1 MSYGQSYNQYPAYGE
16 QQSNPYANS
25 QGYGQNHY
33 GNQDVEMN
41 PVQHPVDPNSLFN
54 DVQKIKEGIATLR
67 NLRENR
73 LAVAQNALLESNSP
87 REDDTARQALN
98 EIQDEISI
106 GYQKLNDDIARVK
119 KTPGSATVQS
129 QLEVQGRAIRNEFE
143 QFQKSQLNN
152 TEASPE
158 EIDQTVEA
166 VLAGREQTFQV
177 AGARL
182 KRGHDVR
189 DAVAARSEEI
199 RSIEAKLVEVSNLVT
214 TMAQMIEQQAPAV
227 EQIDQG
233 AENVARDL
241 GNANTQLGQ
250 AVESAR
256 KARRWKWY
264 ALIIVNEIKEKR
276 SLGWVYASLSYRLV
290 RNEFAPKFWAW
301 SGDYPSWAAVGVC
314 LHAGCIYEAA

>member
-1 MSYGQSYNQYPAYGE
+1 MSYGQSYNHYPAYGE
-16 QQSNPYANS
+16 QQSNPYTNN

-98 EIQDEISI
+98 EIQDEISN
-106 GYQKLNDDIARVK
+106 GYQKLNEDIARVK
-119 KTPGSATVQS
+119 KTPGSANVQS
-129 QLEVQGRAIRNEFE
+129 QLEVQGRAIRSEFE
-143 QFQKSQLNN
+143 QFQKSQVSFQKRLKEQVRRRVQLNN
-152 TEASPE
+152 SEASPE

-199 RSIEAKLVEVSNLVT
+199 RSIEAKLIEVSNLVT

-264 ALIIVNEIKEKR
+264 ALIIVIIIIAII
-276 SLGWVYASLSYRLV
+276 VAI
-290 RNEFAPKFWAW
+290 
-301 SGDYPSWAAVGVC
+301 AVAVTQTK
-314 LHAGCIYEAA
+314 

>member
-106 GYQKLNDDIARVK
+106 GYQKLNEDIARVK
-119 KTPGSATVQS
+119 KTPGSANVQS

-143 QFQKSQLNN
+143 QFQKSQVSFQKRLKEQVRRRVQLNN
-152 TEASPE
+152 SEASPE

-264 ALIIVNEIKEKR
+264 ALIIVIIIIAII
-276 SLGWVYASLSYRLV
+276 VAI
-290 RNEFAPKFWAW
+290 
-301 SGDYPSWAAVGVC
+301 AVAVTQTK
-314 LHAGCIYEAA
+314 

>member
-1 MSYGQSYNQYPAYGE
+1 MLT
-16 QQSNPYANS
+16 
-25 QGYGQNHY
+25 
-33 GNQDVEMN
+33 
-41 PVQHPVDPNSLFN
+41 HP
-54 DVQKIKEGIATLR
+54 
-67 NLRENR
+67 
-73 LAVAQNALLESNSP
+73 
-87 REDDTARQALN
+87 
-98 EIQDEISI
+98 
-106 GYQKLNDDIARVK
+106 
-119 KTPGSATVQS
+119 
-129 QLEVQGRAIRNEFE
+129 
-143 QFQKSQLNN
+143 
-152 TEASPE
+152 
-158 EIDQTVEA
+158 
-166 VLAGREQTFQV
+166 QV

-264 ALIIVNEIKEKR
+264 ALIIVSKFRRFDASTPI
-276 SLGWVYASLSYRLV
+276 LASLTSHQV
-290 RNEFAPKFWAW
+290 IIIAIIVAI
-301 SGDYPSWAAVGVC
+301 AVAVTQTR
-314 LHAGCIYEAA
+314 

>member
-1 MSYGQSYNQYPAYGE
+1 
-16 QQSNPYANS
+16 
-25 QGYGQNHY
+25 
-33 GNQDVEMN
+33 MN

-143 QFQKSQLNN
+143 QFQKSQVSFQKRLKEQVRRRVQLNN

-177 AGARL
+177 
-182 KRGHDVR
+182 
-189 DAVAARSEEI
+189 
-199 RSIEAKLVEVSNLVT
+199 
-214 TMAQMIEQQAPAV
+214 
-227 EQIDQG
+227 
-233 AENVARDL
+233 
-241 GNANTQLGQ
+241 
-250 AVESAR
+250 
-256 KARRWKWY
+256 
-264 ALIIVNEIKEKR
+264 
-276 SLGWVYASLSYRLV
+276 
-290 RNEFAPKFWAW
+290 RNP
-301 SGDYPSWAAVGVC
+301 
-314 LHAGCIYEAA
+314 

>member
-1 MSYGQSYNQYPAYGE
+1 MSYGQSYNNYPAYGE
-16 QQSNPYANS
+16 QQSNPYANNH
-25 QGYGQNHY
+25 GYSQNHY

-41 PVQHPVDPNSLFN
+41 PVNHPADPNTLLN
-54 DVQKIKEGIATLR
+54 EIQKIKDGLSTLR

-73 LAVAQNALLESNSP
+73 LAIAQNALLESNSP
-87 REDDTARQALN
+87 REDDTARQALD
-98 EIQDEISI
+98 EIQEEISS
-106 GYQKLNDDIARVK
+106 GYQKLNEDITRVK
-119 KTPGSATVQS
+119 KTPGSANVQS

-143 QFQKSQLNN
+143 QYQKSQVSFQKRLKEQVRRRVQLNN
-152 TEASPE
+152 NDASPE

-177 AGARL
+177 AGSRL
-182 KRGHDVR
+182 KRGHDVQG
-189 DAVAARSEEI
+189 AVAARSEEI
-199 RSIEAKLVEVSNLVT
+199 RMIEAKLVEVSKLVT

-256 KARRWKWY
+256 RARRWKWY
-264 ALIIVNEIKEKR
+264 ALIIVIIIIAII
-276 SLGWVYASLSYRLV
+276 VAV
-290 RNEFAPKFWAW
+290 
-301 SGDYPSWAAVGVC
+301 AVGVTQSK
-314 LHAGCIYEAA
+314 

>member
-1 MSYGQSYNQYPAYGE
+1 
-16 QQSNPYANS
+16 
-25 QGYGQNHY
+25 
-33 GNQDVEMN
+33 MN

-106 GYQKLNDDIARVK
+106 GYQKLNEDIARVK
-119 KTPGSATVQS
+119 KTPGSANVQS

-143 QFQKSQLNN
+143 QFQKSQVSFQKRLKEQVRRRVQLNN
-152 TEASPE
+152 SEASPE

-264 ALIIVNEIKEKR
+264 ALIIVIIIIAII
-276 SLGWVYASLSYRLV
+276 VAI
-290 RNEFAPKFWAW
+290 
-301 SGDYPSWAAVGVC
+301 AVAVTQTK
-314 LHAGCIYEAA
+314 

>member
-1 MSYGQSYNQYPAYGE
+1 MLT
-16 QQSNPYANS
+16 
-25 QGYGQNHY
+25 
-33 GNQDVEMN
+33 
-41 PVQHPVDPNSLFN
+41 HP
-54 DVQKIKEGIATLR
+54 
-67 NLRENR
+67 
-73 LAVAQNALLESNSP
+73 
-87 REDDTARQALN
+87 
-98 EIQDEISI
+98 
-106 GYQKLNDDIARVK
+106 
-119 KTPGSATVQS
+119 
-129 QLEVQGRAIRNEFE
+129 
-143 QFQKSQLNN
+143 
-152 TEASPE
+152 
-158 EIDQTVEA
+158 
-166 VLAGREQTFQV
+166 QV

-264 ALIIVNEIKEKR
+264 ALIIVSKFRRFDACFSKSNKSPSHYHCHYCGYCRRCHAVEIKEKR
-276 SLGWVYASLSYRLV
+276 FLGWVYASVRLWSKISFRLLSPL
-290 RNEFAPKFWAW
+290 F
-301 SGDYPSWAAVGVC
+301 D
-314 LHAGCIYEAA
+314 